1 MKPLAQAELTI
12 QRQRED
18 YAMLQKRL
26 SARREENMALKK
38 ELFRAQE
45 SARIANEAAN
55 DAEQKLADTE
65 FAYDCLRNVVIQQ
78 SDTIEE
84 FENMTLWQRIE
95 DWFARKIKATAQT
108 EGEYYNFRRNSLD
121 ARA

>member
-18 YAMLQKRL
+18 CAMLQKRL

-95 DWFARKIKATAQT
+95 DWFARKIMATAQT
-108 EGEYYNFRRNSLD
+108 ESEYYNFRRNSLD
-121 ARA
+121 AMA

>member
-78 SDTIEE
+78 SNTIEE

-95 DWFARKIKATAQT
+95 DWFARKIMATAQT
-108 EGEYYNFRRNSLD
+108 PQAYYMVK
-121 ARA
+121 